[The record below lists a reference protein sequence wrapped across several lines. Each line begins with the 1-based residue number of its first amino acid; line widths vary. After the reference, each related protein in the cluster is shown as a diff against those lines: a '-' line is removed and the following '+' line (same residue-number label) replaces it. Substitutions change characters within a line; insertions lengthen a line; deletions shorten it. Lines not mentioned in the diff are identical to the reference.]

1 MNYNERNKI
10 KQAERLAAREA
21 VRAQYRGER
30 PAAIQAAK
38 EEPTLDN
45 LFKAPLFAD
54 SYGSY
59 IFDSTNQM
67 LLQSIEDCGLGM
79 DLQIAFSHMLASA
92 YNGHEGLHP
101 EIKLTR
107 YNELKTRILERFEF
121 PMKWSHG
128 GECLTDAAGHEFFLV
143 RAWGY
148 LTGNPCRLSN
158 EEAIKVQDSMLEK
171 FCNEFNKRYG
181 GKNV

>member
-10 KQAERLAAREA
+10 KQAERLAAREVA
-21 VRAQYRGER
+21 RAQHRGKR
-30 PAAIQAAK
+30 QAAIQAAK
-38 EEPTLDN
+38 EEPTLEN
-45 LFKAPLFAD
+45 LFKTPLFGD
-54 SYGSY
+54 WCGCYV
-59 IFDSTNQM
+59 FDSTNQM
-67 LLQSIEDCGLGM
+67 MLQCIEDAQLGD
-79 DLQIAFSHMLASA
+79 DLQITFCHMMASA
-92 YNGHEGLHP
+92 YNGYEGLHP
-101 EIKLTR
+101 EMKVTR

-121 PMKWSHG
+121 PMKWS

-148 LTGNPCRLSN
+148 LTGNPCKLSN